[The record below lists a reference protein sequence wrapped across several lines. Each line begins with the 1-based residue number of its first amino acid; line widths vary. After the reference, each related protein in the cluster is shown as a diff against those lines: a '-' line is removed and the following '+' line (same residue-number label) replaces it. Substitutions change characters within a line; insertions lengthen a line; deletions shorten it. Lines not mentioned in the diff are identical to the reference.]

1 MTQLQRTTL
10 LALLSMM
17 TILLPAVAESQDR
30 QPLDEIVAVV
40 DEGVILRSELEA
52 ALVGIAQQVES
63 RGERLPPRGV
73 LEEQVLERLIM
84 NRIQLQRAEQTGVRV
99 SDQDVDRALS
109 DLARQ
114 NGLTLPQLRSAIE
127 ADGLGFDEFRG
138 ELRNELMTQALRR
151 RIVDGMDEITETEI
165 DIMLAS
171 ENFEGDEYQ
180 LSQILISVP
189 ESAGPDEVDAASAR
203 ADEAYRALE
212 DGLDFASAAIAY
224 SDAPD
229 ALDGGAVGWRNLNAL
244 PRQLAD
250 PIRDMQPGA
259 YSEPMRIQSGFV
271 IVQVGDRRSQR
282 EVIVTEYRMEHM
294 MVRPSELI
302 DRDEARELIESLHA
316 RIEDGEDFGELAR
329 EFSDDQTSANLGG
342 VIDWFPEGSF
352 GETFQSVI
360 DALEPGEVSQPF
372 QTAQGW
378 HFLRLD
384 GERETDRTTESM
396 RAEAREMIIR
406 QKADE
411 EIDRVL
417 RRMRNEAYV
426 DTRL

>member
-1 MTQLQRTTL
+1 MTRIQRTALLTLL
-10 LALLSMM
+10 LALFPL
-17 TILLPAVAESQDR
+17 TLPAQDR

-40 DEGVILRSELEA
+40 DEGVILRSELES
-52 ALVGIAQQVES
+52 ALAGIVSQVEA

-84 NRIQLQRAEQTGVRV
+84 NRIQVQRAEQTGIRV

-114 NGLTLPQLRSAIE
+114 NGLTLTQLRAAIE
-127 ADGLGFDEFRG
+127 GDGLSFDEFRQ
-138 ELRNELMTQALRR
+138 ELRSELTTQALRR

-171 ENFEGDEYQ
+171 ENFEGDEYD
-180 LSQILISVP
+180 LSQILITVP
-189 ESAGPDEVDAASAR
+189 ESAGPEEIDAAMAR
-203 ADEAYRALE
+203 ANEAYEALE

-229 ALDGGAVGWRNLNAL
+229 ALDGGSVGWRNLNSL
-244 PRQLAD
+244 PRQIAEPL
-250 PIRDMQPGA
+250 RDMQPGE

-271 IVQVGDRRSQR
+271 IVNVGGRRAQR
-282 EVIVTEYRMEHM
+282 EVIVTEFEMDHM
-294 MVRPSELI
+294 MIRPSELI
-302 DRDEARELIESLHA
+302 SREDARELIESLHA
-316 RIEDGEDFGELAR
+316 RVEDGQDFAELAR

-342 VIDWFPEGSF
+342 RIDWFSEGAF
-352 GETFQSVI
+352 GEAFQSVI
-360 DALEPGEVSQPF
+360 DTLEPGQLSEPF
-372 QTAQGW
+372 QSPQGW
-378 HFLRLD
+378 HFIRLV
-384 GERETDRTTESM
+384 GQREADRTAESM

-406 QKADE
+406 QKADD